1 MKTSRFSYLIAVF
14 IICCAGKCK
23 NSNNDYLTNLYNSA
37 YKSYAPVKAVKEPLY
52 TPLIG
57 YWNLMDDRPL
67 VVTKKDETTYEF
79 KFLSPYLNSED
90 IIYEAQVN
98 TIAGSKYIS
107 MQSYKGNYIFFKMKP
122 VDEDAIN
129 FFMLR
134 DNIMELMGDKSLAQF
149 ISSNAHLSDTSH
161 FYKKVALSRLT
172 QEGANEM
179 QMRKIRASV
188 QSIYD
193 YETYFKKFPGDPN
206 LPEIKAAALTY
217 SLNHAASV
225 DELMRISA
233 SYPESAEQARYLA
246 KKGCEKTEWCVDYIN
261 AFPDDNAKD
270 SILNVAFD
278 NAHGE
283 KDYKYLLQFFPTHQ
297 RSGQIIL
304 SLALEETGN
313 IRDKDKTQAK
323 FEEEYSE
330 IPSVIVLVNTIRIFD
345 NFQLDDQSFITNSYA
360 LSAKGKAELDKVAAI
375 IANVNKDNLVIGHL
389 YIKLQNNYEYGP
401 DKEKSNFLQSAN
413 KCLSIR
419 TYFES
424 KGLKEVTIHV
434 IPLGMAAANSSLEME
449 EGKISVD
456 PSLASTWS
464 TDFYSK
470 CYAIKQSDVI
480 PDADKSSNLN
490 RYIRIPEIEN
500 YILQQLIVQI
510 PLYKN
515 KQAYLRVVP
524 PNYWNA
530 EYKATQPGFEEFR
543 ALLLQT
549 AKKNKLKKKH
559 IPFFVAG

>member
-1 MKTSRFSYLIAVF
+1 MKTSRFSFVIAIF

-23 NSNNDYLTNLYNSA
+23 NGNNDYLTNLYNSA

-98 TIAGSKYIS
+98 TVAGSKYIS

-134 DNIMELMGDKSLAQF
+134 DNIMDLMGDKSLAQF
-149 ISSNAHLSDTSH
+149 ITSNSHLSDTSH
-161 FYKKVALSRLT
+161 FYTKVSLSRLSE
-172 QEGANEM
+172 EGANEM
-179 QMRKIRASV
+179 QMRKIRTSV

-193 YETYFKKFPGDPN
+193 YETYSAKFPADPA
-206 LPEIKAAALTY
+206 LPELKKSALTY
-217 SLNHAASV
+217 SLNHASSV
-225 DELMRISA
+225 GELVRLSN
-233 SYPESAEQARYLA
+233 SYPESANDARRIA
-246 KKGCEKTEWCVDYIN
+246 KEGCKRTEWCVDYIN
-261 AFPDDNAKD
+261 AFPTDNAKD
-270 SILNVAFD
+270 SILNIAFD
-278 NAHGE
+278 RADGE
-283 KDYKYLLQFFPTHQ
+283 KDYKYLLKYFPAHQ
-297 RSGQIIL
+297 RSGKIIL
-304 SLALEETGN
+304 SLALEETEN
-313 IRDKDKTQAK
+313 LKNDKSQSE
-323 FEEEYSE
+323 FEKEYEE
-330 IPSVIVLVNTIRIFD
+330 IPAVIVMVNTIRIFN
-345 NFQLDDQSFITNSYA
+345 NFQLDDQSFITNSYL
-360 LSAKGKAELDKVAAI
+360 LSAKGKAELDKVASI
-375 IANVNKDNLVIGHL
+375 IANVNKDNLVIGDL
-389 YIKLQNNYEYGP
+389 YVMLESNYDYGP
-401 DKEKSNFLQSAN
+401 EKEKSNFLQSAN
-413 KCLSIR
+413 KCLSIS

-424 KGLKEVTIHV
+424 KGLKDVNIHV
-434 IPLGMAAANSSLEME
+434 IPLGMAAANSSIAVE

-456 PSLASTWS
+456 PSFASSWQN
-464 TDFYSK
+464 DFYSK

-480 PDADKSSNLN
+480 PGADKSSGLS

-500 YILQQLIVQI
+500 YILQQLAAQI

-515 KQAYLRVVP
+515 KQAYQRVIP

-530 EYKATQPGFEEFR
+530 EYKATQPGYEEFH
-543 ALLLQT
+543 ALVLQT
-549 AKKNKLKKKH
+549 AKKNKLKKKY